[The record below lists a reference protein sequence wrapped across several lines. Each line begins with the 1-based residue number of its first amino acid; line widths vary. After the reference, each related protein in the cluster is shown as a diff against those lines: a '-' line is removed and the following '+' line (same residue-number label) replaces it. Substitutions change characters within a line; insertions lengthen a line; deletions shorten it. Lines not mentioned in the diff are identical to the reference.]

1 MSRQTWFSL
10 ACLALFMGAPLIAQ
24 ERSAFVPRGDL
35 AIGFEPLRMPQFV
48 AASKADFL
56 KDTDL
61 VLGVSE
67 NGVSKAYRTDILA
80 WHHITHDQLGK
91 LPILVTW

>member
-1 MSRQTWFSL
+1 MIRQIGFSIT
-10 ACLALFMGAPLIAQ
+10 CLALLTAAPMLAQ

-35 AIGFEPLRMPQFV
+35 TIAFEPLRDPQFV
-48 AASKADFL
+48 TAAKADFL
-56 KDTDL
+56 KDTDM

-67 NGVSKAYRTDILA
+67 RGVSKAYRTDILA

>member
-1 MSRQTWFSL
+1 MKRPTWF
-10 ACLALFMGAPLIAQ
+10 CLIGLVLLIAVPLLGQ
-24 ERSAFVPRGDL
+24 QQASFVPRGDL
-35 AIGFEPLRMPQFV
+35 AVDFEPLRNPQFV
-48 AASKADFL
+48 GALKADFL
-56 KDTDL
+56 TPTTV

-67 NGVSKAYRTDILA
+67 NGISKAYRTDILA